1 MHYIIISIVIAVIVG
16 VQVYIWR
23 NTSLLIRQYRSIFK
37 GVRFKTVKYYDQ
49 EETGETITEES
60 DKPEVNG
67 ALEIT
72 CIGTEE
78 EIKHPLLKKIVDSIN
93 VYLKKNK
100 GAVSDFLLVKDI
112 VERNCETKHEELNVQ
127 VPMPLYLGLMGT
139 MVGIILGIGY
149 ITIGGEG
156 FSGFTIES
164 IETLMGGVAVAMIAS
179 FVGIFFTTR
188 SSWCSKTAEAEVEEG
203 KNDFYTWIQT
213 ELLPNIGGMENTLVT
228 LQQNLM
234 TFNRSFAVNTN
245 KLDKTLKQMGD
256 SYDAQRR
263 LLYAIQELDV
273 VKMAKANVSV
283 LKELQDCVP
292 LLERF
297 AVYLRQVD
305 TFVDSANQLNTAIN
319 NQLARTH
326 LIEEMGTFFKQEVEA
341 IEQRKAA
348 IYEAIGK
355 VDDCL
360 QKTFESLGG
369 HAEQGM
375 QQVNEALIRKQDVF
389 VQTAEEQQNAMLR
402 NLEESGRIFEKF
414 GERMMGIAQN
424 QFDEMS
430 KRLEQNMQKEDEA
443 LRQRQGV
450 FAQAMGT
457 QQETMRRS
465 LQETGD
471 MLEKLGERMA
481 ENMRKVNE
489 ELISKQE
496 EFGESMRMRQEAL
509 QQKVEAS
516 SSVFEEL
523 RHLSAVK
530 EAVERQNEKVDQELA
545 KLDALRES
553 VESQREQLSGLV
565 QAVKEGGSHKERPSY
580 DARSN
585 AKRSWITNL
594 FGKK

>member
-1 MHYIIISIVIAVIVG
+1 M
-16 VQVYIWR
+16 
-23 NTSLLIRQYRSIFK
+23 
-37 GVRFKTVKYYDQ
+37 
-49 EETGETITEES
+49 
-60 DKPEVNG
+60 
-67 ALEIT
+67 
-72 CIGTEE
+72 
-78 EIKHPLLKKIVDSIN
+78 
-93 VYLKKNK
+93 
-100 GAVSDFLLVKDI
+100 
-112 VERNCETKHEELNVQ
+112 
-127 VPMPLYLGLMGT
+127 
-139 MVGIILGIGY
+139 
-149 ITIGGEG
+149 
-156 FSGFTIES
+156 
-164 IETLMGGVAVAMIAS
+164 
-179 FVGIFFTTR
+179 
-188 SSWCSKTAEAEVEEG
+188 
-203 KNDFYTWIQT
+203 
-213 ELLPNIGGMENTLVT
+213 
-228 LQQNLM
+228 
-234 TFNRSFAVNTN
+234 
-245 KLDKTLKQMGD
+245 
-256 SYDAQRR
+256 
-263 LLYAIQELDV
+263 
-273 VKMAKANVSV
+273 
-283 LKELQDCVP
+283 
-292 LLERF
+292 
-297 AVYLRQVD
+297 
-305 TFVDSANQLNTAIN
+305 DSANQLNTAIN

-443 LRQRQGV
+443 LRQRQEV